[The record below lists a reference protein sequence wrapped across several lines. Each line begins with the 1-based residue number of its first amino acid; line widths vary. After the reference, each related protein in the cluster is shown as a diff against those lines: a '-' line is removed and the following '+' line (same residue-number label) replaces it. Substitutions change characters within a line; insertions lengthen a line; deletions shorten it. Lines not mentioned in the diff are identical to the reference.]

1 MEDKE
6 QENKSKKE
14 EKTKKKVNQSTLVY
28 VVIIF
33 ILIIALMVV
42 CYFGFLKKDEPTE
55 ANTTNTDTITNTTSN
70 TADSKNTVANVEKT
84 NTTVN
89 ETKPVQEKGE
99 ELKISDRDVQK
110 ILEKFNFSES
120 NIVSSIYRVGEFNKT
135 DIPNSL
141 ILRLGWYKLDNKKFN
156 HDYENLRES
165 VDAKFLKDSIY
176 NVFGKDIKYQDK
188 TFKYGNI
195 DIFTPYSTED
205 INYNGNNN
213 KYESIIFQ
221 GGGGDIP
228 SIHEE
233 FLKAIKYDDEIKI
246 YVKTAFINVP
256 GLTDN
261 NDFVYDIYSNYNFRK
276 EIFENKLY
284 TTTSTDFH
292 KNYSYTNKL
301 TENVNTEISKII
313 DKLDTYVYTFTLDKD
328 SGEYYFTAFSKE

>member
-1 MEDKE
+1 MEEKE
-6 QENKSKKE
+6 QEQVKKQQ

-42 CYFGFLKKDEPTE
+42 CYFGFLRKDESTQT
-55 ANTTNTDTITNTTSN
+55 NTTNTNTTAN
-70 TADSKNTVANVEKT
+70 IVTNQNTVTTNVEQT

-89 ETKPVQEKGE
+89 ETRPVQEKGE
-99 ELKISDRDVQK
+99 ELKISNSDVQK

-120 NIVSSIYRVGEFNKT
+120 NVISSIYRVGEFNKT

-141 ILRLGWYKLDNKKFN
+141 ILRLGWYKLDNKKTTKDF
-156 HDYENLRES
+156 ENLRES

-176 NVFGKDIKYQDK
+176 NVFGKDTKYQDQ
-188 TFKYGNI
+188 TFKYGGI
-195 DIFTPYSTED
+195 DIFTPYATED
-205 INYNGNNN
+205 INYNGYNN
-213 KYESIIFQ
+213 KYEATIFQ

-256 GLTDN
+256 RLTDN

-284 TTTSTDFH
+284 TTTSTDFY

-301 TENVNTEISKII
+301 TENANTEISKII

-328 SGEYYFTAFSKE
+328 SGEYYFTAFNKE